1 MPFHLEGA
9 NVEFPL
15 NFYRTSIQFLHH
27 SHWIYTEFSWKFP
40 WDCHWIGIEFPV
52 HYRGIS
58 SPVTCKLIGISVE
71 ISGKCELIDFHGIS
85 MEWASGSFVWYRHR
99 VPLILHADDENVDSH
114 MQWKRHDN
122 VSAAS
127 GQYPCQNQNELQLCC
142 TKCQAVTFQRP
153 EDSRQLTDAA
163 CWCRSQTV
171 PTENKT
177 CFSVVSGWRETISK
191 QKLSDYHA
199 SWGWQ

>member
-1 MPFHLEGA
+1 M
-9 NVEFPL
+9 N
-15 NFYRTSIQFLHH
+15 RTGGDLWLLHRGWH
-27 SHWIYTEFSWKFP
+27 WHWITVIHGDSPATWHVGLHTGSTVANGVLPAYGCDQFWYWLHITQEFFK
-40 WDCHWIGIEFPV
+40 
-52 HYRGIS
+52 IS
-58 SPVTCKLIGISVE
+58 HKQFG
-71 ISGKCELIDFHGIS
+71 SGC
-85 MEWASGSFVWYRHR
+85 ARVCPWYRHR
-99 VPLILHADDENVDSH
+99 VLLTLHADDENVDSH

-122 VSAAS
+122 FSAAS
-127 GQYPCQNQNELQLCC
+127 GQYACENQNELQLCC

-177 CFSVVSGWRETISK
+177 CLSVVSGWRETISK